1 MAQGWCRLS
10 PVRAAFTRLLVAWQD
25 DALYRRVMPRS
36 GFPYVVLRDRRAPGG
51 VPSRP
56 HMLIINTNKE
66 SPLNHAFSAIRAC
79 RTHGP
84 IHSLFL
90 ICHGVTGRDQKELVS
105 REGIGGEGLALG
117 LGGVQHSNVAQWISI
132 RDMVQNIVVYAC
144 NAAETQAGYVGTAN
158 DGKYLMGALALHTRA
173 TVYAGDVAQVAMQSG
188 AKSALEFGK
197 WEGQLWRFRP
207 DGCAGVPVAKAPVE
221 YNEMLRGLYA

>member
-1 MAQGWCRLS
+1 MMRS
-10 PVRAAFTRLLVAWQD
+10 IVAAVA
-25 DALYRRVMPRS
+25 RS
-36 GFPYVVLRDRRAPGG
+36 NYPYVVLRDRRAPGG

-56 HMLIINTNKE
+56 HLRIINTDKYT
-66 SPLNHAFSAIRAC
+66 PLNHAFSAIRAC

-90 ICHGVTGRDQKELVS
+90 ICHGVTGRDQVELVS

-117 LGGVQHSNVAQWISI
+117 LGGVQHSNVSAWIAI
-132 RDMVQNIVVYAC
+132 RDMVKNIVVYAC
-144 NAAETQAGYVGTAN
+144 NAAETQDGYLGTAN

-173 TVYAGDVAQVAMQSG
+173 TVYAGDVAQYADKMGKKRAM
-188 AKSALEFGK
+188 EFGK

-207 DGCAGVPVAKAPVE
+207 DGCAGAPVSKAPVE

>member
-1 MAQGWCRLS
+1 
-10 PVRAAFTRLLVAWQD
+10 
-25 DALYRRVMPRS
+25 MPRS

-56 HMLIINTNKE
+56 HVMIINTDKE
-66 SPLNHAFSAIRAC
+66 TPLNNAFSAIRAC
-79 RTHGP
+79 RAHGP

-90 ICHGVTGRDQKELVS
+90 ICHGVTGRDYQELVS
-105 REGIGGEGLALG
+105 RKGIGGEGLALG
-117 LGGVQHSNVAQWISI
+117 NGGVRHSNVAAWIAI

-144 NAAETQAGYVGTAN
+144 NAAETQAGYVGTCN

-173 TVYAGDVAQVAMQSG
+173 TVYAGDVTQYAGHSG
-188 AKSALEFGK
+188 ERGTLQFGQ

-207 DGCAGVPVAKAPVE
+207 DGSAGVRVSKAPVE
-221 YNEMLRGLYA
+221 YNEMLRGLFA